1 MASQGLDPQHPLSD
15 AREESV
21 GSRVGADLGAGVAA
35 WRDLADALS
44 DPGLRSDVE
53 AAGRAVVQALAGGS
67 TLLVCGNGGSAA
79 MASHVAAEF
88 VGKCVQDRP
97 PLPALSL
104 AESIS
109 SLTAV
114 GNDYGFDQVFV
125 RALGA
130 LGRRGDVLLA
140 MSTSGH
146 SPNVLAALDLAR
158 DLGITTIL
166 MTGER
171 GSDLAGRAD
180 HLLVVPSGHTARIQE
195 VHLLWAHAWCESI
208 DALSQPGA

>member
-15 AREESV
+15 AGEESV
-21 GSRVGADLGAGVAA
+21 TSRVGSDLGAGVAA
-35 WRDLADALS
+35 WRDLAAALS
-44 DPGLRSDVE
+44 DPGLSADVE

-88 VGKCVQDRP
+88 VGKCIQDRP

-146 SPNVLAALDLAR
+146 SPNVLAALDLAK
-158 DLGITTIL
+158 DLGITTVL

-171 GSDLAGRAD
+171 GADLADRTD

>member
-15 AREESV
+15 AAEESV
-21 GSRVGADLGAGVAA
+21 ASRVGSDLGAGVAA
-35 WRDLADALS
+35 WRDLASALS
-44 DPGLRSDVE
+44 DPGLRADVE

-140 MSTSGH
+140 MSTSGR

-158 DLGITTIL
+158 ELGITTIL

-171 GSDLAGRAD
+171 GADLAGRAD

-208 DALSQPGA
+208 DALSQRGA

>member
-1 MASQGLDPQHPLSD
+1 MARARLDRGHPLAD
-15 AREESV
+15 TPEDTFRARVADDLS
-21 GSRVGADLGAGVAA
+21 GAADA
-35 WRDLADALS
+35 WRDLAAAITEPALVAQ
-44 DPGLRSDVE
+44 VE
-53 AAGRAVVQALAGGS
+53 AAGEAVVRALAAGS

-88 VGKCVQDRP
+88 VGKCIQDRP
-97 PLPALSL
+97 PLPAVSL
-104 AESIS
+104 GESIS
-109 SLTAV
+109 SITAV

-125 RALGA
+125 RALAA
-130 LGRRGDVLLA
+130 LGRPGDVLLA

-146 SPNVLAALDLAR
+146 SPNVLAALDRAR
-158 DLGITTIL
+158 ELDITTVLLTGARGADLGD
-166 MTGER
+166 R
-171 GSDLAGRAD
+171 VD